1 MSSKKKVLITFLGNI
16 NYDTRCK
23 NLYDTLSSNNC
34 DVEFIGFDWLT
45 KDFKETRGNVS
56 IFKLKKGFLSIFFY
70 LKFIWHIKLKLI
82 TINASIIFAEDI
94 YTLPFVVIFG
104 KLKRAKIYY
113 DSRELFGHLAG
124 LKEKKFKQS
133 FWKWVEKFFIKK
145 ADQIMVTGAMDGE
158 FLKKEYGVK
167 YIILLRN
174 LPRYYKPSLNLD
186 LHSNLH
192 IDKSRKIILYQGV
205 LLKGRGIEK
214 VFAVLKELS
223 DHVFV
228 IAGGDEY
235 EEYYQNLAEKMNLT
249 DQVFF
254 LGKLTQEDL
263 PQVTASVD
271 IGVSLIEN
279 LSTSYYYALPNKLF
293 EYIMA
298 EVPVIVSN
306 LPQMK
311 EVVEKYD
318 VGFAVDI
325 NNKDELI
332 TAIKKLSE
340 DSELYESKKQN
351 CRIASQE
358 LNWEKEIV
366 NVLKTFID

>member
-23 NLYDTLSSNNC
+23 NLFDTFSTNSF
-34 DVEFIGFDWLT
+34 DVEFIGFDWMT
-45 KDFKETRGNVS
+45 KGFTEERGNIS
-56 IFKLKKGFLSIFFY
+56 IFKLRKGFFSLPFY
-70 LKFIWHIKLKLI
+70 LKFIWHIKLKLFS
-82 TINASIIFAEDI
+82 TKASIIFAEDI

-124 LKEKKFKQS
+124 LKDKKLKQS
-133 FWKWVEKFFIKK
+133 FWKWIEKICIKK
-145 ADQIMVTGAMDGE
+145 VDYVMVTGQLDGE
-158 FLKKEYGVK
+158 FLKKEYG
-167 YIILLRN
+167 INNLILLRN
-174 LPRYYKPSLNLD
+174 LPRYYKPETNFSLQ
-186 LHSNLH
+186 SY
-192 IDKSRKIILYQGV
+192 IQIKPEKKIILYQGV

-214 VFAVLKELS
+214 VFSVMKEFP

-228 IAGGDEY
+228 IAGGGEY
-235 EEYYQNLAEKMNLT
+235 ESYYQNLAEQMNLT

-254 LGKLTQEDL
+254 IGKLTQEDL
-263 PQVTASVD
+263 PKVTASAD

-279 LSTSYYYALPNKLF
+279 ISTSYYYALPNKLF

-311 EVVEKYD
+311 EVVEKFD

-325 NNKDELI
+325 ETRDELV
-332 TAIKKLSE
+332 TAIKKLS
-340 DSELYESKKQN
+340 DDKQFYESKRHN
-351 CRIASQE
+351 CQIASQE
-358 LNWEKEIV
+358 LNWEKEV
-366 NVLKTFID
+366 TTLLKTIV

>member
-23 NLYDTLSSNNC
+23 NLFDTFSANNF

-45 KDFKETRGNVS
+45 KGFTETRGDVS
-56 IFKLKKGFLSIFFY
+56 IIKLKKGFLSLSFY
-70 LKFIWHIKLKLI
+70 LKFIWHLKLKLI
-82 TINASIIFAEDI
+82 TTKAAIIFAEDI
-94 YTLPFVVIFG
+94 YTLPFAVIFG

-113 DSRELFGHLAG
+113 DSRELFGYLAG
-124 LKEKKFKQS
+124 LKEKKIKQA
-133 FWKWVEKFFIKK
+133 FWKWTEKFFIRK
-145 ADQIMVTGAMDGE
+145 ADYVIVTGPMDGE
-158 FLKKEYGVK
+158 FLKKEYGIK
-167 YIILLRN
+167 KIILLRN
-174 LPRYYKPSLNLD
+174 LPRYYKLTLQLD
-186 LHSNLH
+186 LRSHLN
-192 IDKSRKIILYQGV
+192 IDKAKKIILYQGV

-214 VFAVLKELS
+214 VFTVLKELPN
-223 DHVFV
+223 HVFV
-228 IAGGDEY
+228 IAGGGEY
-235 EEYYQNLAEKMNLT
+235 EEHYQKLAEQMNLT
-249 DQVFF
+249 DQIFF

-311 EVVEKYD
+311 AVVEKYD

-325 NNKDELI
+325 DNKAELI

-340 DSELYESKKQN
+340 DSKLYESKKQN
-351 CRIASQE
+351 CQIASQE
-358 LNWEKEIV
+358 LNWEKEV
-366 NVLKTFID
+366 TNLLKELSF

>member
-16 NYDTRCK
+16 DYDTRCK
-23 NLYDTLSSNNC
+23 NLYHTFSTNNF

-45 KDFKETRGNVS
+45 KDFNETRGDVS
-56 IFKLKKGFLSIFFY
+56 IIKLKKGFLSLFFY
-70 LKFIWHIKLKLI
+70 LKFIWHIKLKLL
-82 TINASIIFAEDI
+82 TTKASIIFAEDI

-124 LKEKKFKQS
+124 LKDKKFKQA
-133 FWKWVEKFFIKK
+133 FWKWTEKFFIGK
-145 ADQIMVTGAMDGE
+145 ADYVIVTGPMDGE
-158 FLKKEYGVK
+158 FLKKEYRLK
-167 YIILLRN
+167 NIILLRN
-174 LPRYYKPSLNLD
+174 LPRFYKPALKLD
-186 LHSNLH
+186 LHSHLQ
-192 IDKSRKIILYQGV
+192 IDKNKKIILYQGV
-205 LLKGRGIEK
+205 LLEGRGIEK
-214 VFAVLKELS
+214 VFAVLSELP

-228 IAGGDEY
+228 IVGGGEY
-235 EEYYQNLAEKMNLT
+235 EQHYQKLAEQMNLT

-271 IGVSLIEN
+271 IGISLIEN

-311 EVVEKYD
+311 EIVTKYD
-318 VGFAVDI
+318 VGYAVEFES
-325 NNKDELI
+325 KDELAN
-332 TAIKKLSE
+332 AIKKLTG
-340 DSELYESKKQN
+340 DSKLSESKKQN
-351 CRIASQE
+351 CQIASQE
-358 LNWEKEIV
+358 LNWEKEV
-366 NVLKTFID
+366 TNLLQTLKH